1 MALSAEQE
9 TMIWKT
15 LNDTRGKIEP
25 SEYKNYIFGV
35 MFYKF
40 LSEKAEG
47 WVKENAGNQ
56 TWAELWEQ
64 DAVRASD
71 FMKRSLGYVIQPSDL
86 FSAWQSAISEDKF
99 NVLMMSDSLSRFNKN
114 LYGDAKEDFAGI
126 FDDMDLTSTRLGN
139 NAQMQTATMID
150 MINLMSKIE
159 TEDNTDVLGDL
170 YEYLIGM
177 FAANSGAKAGE
188 FYTHIKFLMLWP
200 NCLHLVEK
208 IKNNIVYMIPQWVQ
222 VHYY

>member
-25 SEYKNYIFGV
+25 SEYKNYIFGI

-40 LSEKAEG
+40 LSEKAER
-47 WVKENAGNQ
+47 WVKDNAGNQ
-56 TWAELWEQ
+56 TWAELWKQ
-64 DAVRASD
+64 DSVRAAD
-71 FMKRSLGYVIQPSDL
+71 FMKRSLGYVIQPDDL
-86 FSAWQSAISEDKF
+86 FSAWQAAINTDKF

-139 NAQMQTATMID
+139 NAQMRTATMID

-159 TEDNTDVLGDL
+159 TNDNADVLGDL
-170 YEYLIGM
+170 YEYLIGCLLPTLELRLEN
-177 FAANSGAKAGE
+177 F
-188 FYTHIKFLMLWP
+188 THHIKCLISWL
-200 NCLHLVEK
+200 NYLHLVEK
-208 IKNNIVYMIPQWVQ
+208 IKNSIAYTTLQWDQ
-222 VHYY
+222 DRSY